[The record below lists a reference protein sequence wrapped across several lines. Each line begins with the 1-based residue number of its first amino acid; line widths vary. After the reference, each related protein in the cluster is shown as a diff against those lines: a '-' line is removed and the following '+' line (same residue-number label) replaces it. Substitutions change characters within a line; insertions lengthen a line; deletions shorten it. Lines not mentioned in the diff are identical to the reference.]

1 MPFRSQAQRRYMYAN
16 HPKIAA
22 RWTREYPGQILPKR
36 VKLKV
41 NNKMKKGLGR
51 MDTRTGQI
59 EINVKAHR
67 GDKRELAST
76 IKHELMHVKHPK
88 MTEKEIYKRTAKT
101 KIDPREQAQ
110 LLSKLRDKKIN
121 YRAGAA
127 KRTLKYKTRGSFEPG
142 SLISK
147 ANELERVAIAG
158 LV

>member
-1 MPFRSQAQRRYMYAN
+1 
-16 HPKIAA
+16 
-22 RWTREYPGQILPKR
+22 
-36 VKLKV
+36 
-41 NNKMKKGLGR
+41 